1 MSDKFVVRTE
11 TAPKAVGPYSQA
23 IVAGDLIFTAGQ
35 IPLDPSTGKL
45 VKGDFKERVR
55 QVLKNINQILISAG
69 SCLDCAVKLTVF
81 LTDLSRFGELNEVF
95 GELFQDD
102 PPARSAVEV
111 SQLPL
116 GADLEIECIAVRD

>member
-1 MSDKFVVRTE
+1 MSDKFVIRTE

-55 QVLKNINQILISAG
+55 QVLKNINQILIGAG
-69 SCLDCAVKLTVF
+69 SCLDFAVKLTVF

-116 GADLEIECIAVRD
+116 GADLVIECIAVRD